1 MNGRSFMRNEIIT
14 RAHEKC
20 EVCDSV
26 EKIAIDIFRNDG
38 KIKTRSQ
45 AGEHWVEVVNKN
57 A

>member
-20 EVCDSV
+20 EVCDYV
-26 EKIAIDIFRNDG
+26 EKIATDIFRTDG
-38 KIKTRSQ
+38 RIKTRSSS
-45 AGEHWVEVVNKN
+45 GDHWVEVANKN